1 MANYFR
7 KIDMEQSL
15 PAPGRDDYIFNLDK
29 FHTIHRNKNQIIAT
43 GENNLKVVIAVCR
56 TPAGA
61 EYVLDCIEK
70 GSEIS
75 IKHLNIREREQ

>member
-7 KIDMEQSL
+7 KIDMEQTLLNYNS
-15 PAPGRDDYIFNLDK
+15 DTYIFNLDK
-29 FHTIHRNKNQIIAT
+29 FHTIHRNKNKIIAT
-43 GENNLKVVIAVCR
+43 GDNNLNVVIAVCR
-56 TPAGA
+56 TTAGA
-61 EYVLDCIEK
+61 EYILDCIEN